1 MTENE
6 KRWLVIGIAFQKIL
20 FPQIR
25 LYVEQRMLQIYGQ
38 KSYVEAGKERAEHH
52 YENVKSFDEFDLL
65 AILCEIP
72 SHCPSARDV
81 RDVRSS
87 WVDIDSNK
95 WDQSKLNESFRA
107 MEKLVI
113 EMCLPEEDQQELLE
127 NLKYL
132 REKGILR
139 D

>member
-1 MTENE
+1 
-6 KRWLVIGIAFQKIL
+6 
-20 FPQIR
+20 
-25 LYVEQRMLQIYGQ
+25 MLQIYGQ